1 MMVVSCALVCPGAVT
16 TIVLAVVTTEGGP
29 FWVGVGSGDDGVM
42 VTAADLE
49 SELELAFAFEFELL
63 LGFAFELVLELEFEL
78 ESDVEPEVVLC
89 WLPTLLLSP
98 VSRTDQA
105 FGPPQVSLSYPLQG
119 ELH

>member
-49 SELELAFAFEFELL
+49 SELELEFAFEFEFELL
-63 LGFAFELVLELEFEL
+63 LEFAFELEFEL
-78 ESDVEPEVVLC
+78 ESSVEPEDVLC
-89 WLPTLLLSP
+89 WLPTLLLNP
-98 VSRTDQA
+98 VS
-105 FGPPQVSLSYPLQG
+105 
-119 ELH
+119 